1 MWKLVKVM
9 GNSEFTNVM
18 DIVSL
23 LLIEKEDGSLSV
35 NFHFN
40 QDLLKN
46 LGVNTN
52 ALLENLDLDVLRSF
66 SEHVFLVLVELIEDD
81 DRHDYIKA

>member
-1 MWKLVKVM
+1 M

>member
-1 MWKLVKVM
+1 M

-52 ALLENLDLDVLRSF
+52 ALLENLDLDVLKSF

>member
-1 MWKLVKVM
+1 MENNDFV
-9 GNSEFTNVM
+9 NVM

-52 ALLENLDLDVLRSF
+52 ALLENLDLDVLKSF

-81 DRHDYIKA
+81 DRYDYVKA

>member
-1 MWKLVKVM
+1 MENNDVV
-9 GNSEFTNVM
+9 NVM

>member
-1 MWKLVKVM
+1 MENNDFV
-9 GNSEFTNVM
+9 NVM

-52 ALLENLDLDVLRSF
+52 ALLENLDLDVLKSF

>member
-1 MWKLVKVM
+1 MENNDVV
-9 GNSEFTNVM
+9 NVM

-35 NFHFN
+35 NFQFN
-40 QDLLKN
+40 EDLLNN
-46 LGVNTN
+46 LGVN
-52 ALLENLDLDVLRSF
+52 AEVLLENLDLGVLRSF
-66 SEHVFLVLVELIEDD
+66 SEHVFLVLEALIEED

>member
-1 MWKLVKVM
+1 MENNDVV
-9 GNSEFTNVM
+9 NVM

-52 ALLENLDLDVLRSF
+52 ALLENLDLDVLKSF

-81 DRHDYIKA
+81 DRYDYVKA

>member
-1 MWKLVKVM
+1 
-9 GNSEFTNVM
+9 
-18 DIVSL
+18 L
-23 LLIEKEDGSLSV
+23 LLEKEDGSLSV

>member
-1 MWKLVKVM
+1 MENNDFV
-9 GNSEFTNVM
+9 NVM

>member
-1 MWKLVKVM
+1 MENNDVV
-9 GNSEFTNVM
+9 NVM

-23 LLIEKEDGSLSV
+23 LLIEKDDGSLTV
-35 NFHFN
+35 NFQFN
-40 QDLLKN
+40 EDLLNN

-52 ALLENLDLDVLRSF
+52 VLLENLDLGVLRSF
-66 SEHVFLVLVELIEDD
+66 SEHVFLVLEALIEED